1 MSDNKRVS
9 APIRMS
15 PDLLEKVRIASERT
29 GIAQADIL
37 RICLAIGLEDLRRI
51 NYDIATAILDL
62 SRKEQVSHLRVA
74 EEVGNDLSHSSDA
87 DGARQPVK
95 YPAGRRRKS

>member
-15 PDLLEKVRIASERT
+15 PELLEKVRIASERT

-51 NYDIATAILDL
+51 NYDISGAILNQ
-62 SRKEQVSHLRVA
+62 SRKDEGIQLKVA
-74 EEVGNDLSHSSDA
+74 DELGNDQSHSSDA
-87 DGARQPVK
+87 DGVRRAVK
-95 YPAGRRRKS
+95 YPARGRKA